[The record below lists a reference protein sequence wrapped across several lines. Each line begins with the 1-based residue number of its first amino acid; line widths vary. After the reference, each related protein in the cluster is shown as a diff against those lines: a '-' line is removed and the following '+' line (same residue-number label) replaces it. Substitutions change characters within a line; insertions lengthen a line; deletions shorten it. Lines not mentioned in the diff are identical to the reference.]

1 MSSEDVLETNNFL
14 FRFEPKQTETR
25 FVSVFFAKLKKKNSV
40 CFGVSEPFQNEPKQ
54 KIGISKQTATE
65 D

>member
-14 FRFEPKQTETR
+14 FRFEPKRDLFR
-25 FVSVFFAKLKKKNSV
+25 FVAKLKENFGLFR
-40 CFGVSEPFQNEPKQ
+40 CFGTVRNEPKQ
-54 KIGISKQTATE
+54 KIGILKQTATE